1 MADNL
6 PGRIGAFERPGRSR
20 QPRPGPLRRRRFTLA
35 AARRVATDIA
45 PDMAAFAAQR
55 PAATVMRNVVAHEM
69 HAEAIDLPD
78 ASVDAVI
85 CRRVK
90 HCAVHTR

>member
-1 MADNL
+1 
-6 PGRIGAFERPGRSR
+6 
-20 QPRPGPLRRRRFTLA
+20 
-35 AARRVATDIA
+35 
-45 PDMAAFAAQR
+45 
-55 PAATVMRNVVAHEM
+55 VAHEM